1 MYYREY
7 FFYLKERLPEK
18 CYEVLEQCFKRNKN
32 EIENIYKLLQNSEVE
47 IEIPNFLLPKKEK
60 YYDMIYEILLRER
73 LITSYGCPE
82 NNSYKLDRFGIY
94 LLHYL
99 KN

>member
-18 CYEVLEQCFKRNKN
+18 CYEVLKECYKIQKN
-32 EIENIYKLLQNSEVE
+32 DIENNFKLLHNSIAKVE
-47 IEIPNFLLPKKEK
+47 TVDILLPIKET
-60 YYDMIYEILLRER
+60 YYNMDYEILLREE
-73 LITSYGCPE
+73 LIMKDLSRE
-82 NNSYKLDRFGIY
+82 NRYKLDRFGIY

-99 KN
+99 ND

>member
-18 CYEVLEQCFKRNKN
+18 CYEVLKECYKTQKN
-32 EIENIYKLLQNSEVE
+32 DIESNFKLLHNSVVKVE
-47 IEIPNFLLPKKEK
+47 TVDILLPIKET
-60 YYDMIYEILLRER
+60 YYHMDYEILLREE
-73 LITSYGCPE
+73 LIMKDHSRE
-82 NNSYKLDRFGIY
+82 NRYKLDRFGIY

-99 KN
+99 ND

>member
-18 CYEVLEQCFKRNKN
+18 CYDVLKECYKRQKNDIEFNFKQLHTSTK
-32 EIENIYKLLQNSEVE
+32 K
-47 IEIPNFLLPKKEK
+47 IEIIDVLLPIKED
-60 YYDMIYEILLRER
+60 YYHMEYEILFREE
-73 LITSYGCPE
+73 LITKDDSRE
-82 NNSYKLDRFGIY
+82 NRYKLDRFGIY

-99 KN
+99 NS